1 MIEDARP
8 NLAIDRTWDG
18 QHIGDDE
25 AVELRLSQRGDTLRV
40 EVDAPFHGDPPP
52 PGPPGPTWALWE
64 HEVVELF
71 LLGADGRLVYSQRAI
86 AGTNQL
92 DTRALIP
99 GAYSIRVL
107 FTSGAVQHARFVKR

>member
-1 MIEDARP
+1 MPLGTVVHNTADIYFDFNEPIRTNDAVLNVEESTGLNETEATVLVVYP
-8 NLAIDRTWDG
+8 NPVMDVLRIDLTSG
-18 QHIGDDE
+18 
-25 AVELRLSQRGDTLRV
+25 VLRV
-40 EVDAPFHGDPPP
+40 DV
-52 PGPPGPTWALWE
+52 
-64 HEVVELF
+64 
-71 LLGADGRLVYSQRAI
+71 LGADGRLVYSQRAI